1 MADFSVSGGVYK
13 RGDREKE
20 REEAPPKD
28 AKKKE
33 LVDEVGEALG
43 KISRTFSSLLPGSKD
58 KKWAK
63 KGEGHTLSA
72 AAAAAASPT
81 PPAAPTRPAASA
93 SPPHV
98 PENLSSA
105 AAAAAARASGAA
117 SRPAARGGGE
127 RARAL
132 QQMEEMGIFR
142 RAAEEAYAAAGG
154 DVARAVELA
163 CGGGEAEEPPPPPP
177 AAAAAAEPPPP
188 PPPPPPY
195 SLAALE
201 SSLAALL
208 DAPCRVG
215 EVPAVPALQLVL
227 KLLSNV
233 EEHPDAAKFRRVR
246 LTNPKVSAAL
256 GGGGGVA
263 LLQLCG
269 FVACDGEYAELS
281 DETAAD
287 RARLAESRAALELAL
302 AKAVSR
308 PAFLGPEEV
317 KVFAPGAAESFT
329 RQELSGEA
337 YELSG
342 AEVKAAMAAAAA
354 KREQES
360 VLRTQ
365 AQREMEAAR
374 RKRVYTK
381 AMIRVRF
388 PDGVTL
394 QGTFSA
400 AAPVSLL
407 CEWVGSALREPGHSF
422 ELAVPRG
429 KPLQEMNKTLEQ
441 VELVPASLLN
451 FRIHAAEMYDPPFLS
466 EALLARMQQLRP
478 EDQQIPQGR
487 PLVADASEPRAH
499 ATPAL
504 AAAPR
509 NPKWAPGA
517 K

>member
-1 MADFSVSGGVYK
+1 MRQHKSRGRRLQRVGAARKLRERLAAQVDRARELLAREAQLSRALREADGARVPRAPLQRRRGVQ
-13 RGDREKE
+13 
-20 REEAPPKD
+20 
-28 AKKKE
+28 
-33 LVDEVGEALG
+33 
-43 KISRTFSSLLPGSKD
+43 
-58 KKWAK
+58 
-63 KGEGHTLSA
+63 
-72 AAAAAASPT
+72 
-81 PPAAPTRPAASA
+81 
-93 SPPHV
+93 PHV
-98 PENLSSA
+98 LA
-105 AAAAAARASGAA
+105 QHRLGGGL
-117 SRPAARGGGE
+117 RRGGGE
-127 RARAL
+127 APVRLAPRLAAPRLAAVRLGVVRLGGRRAL
-132 QQMEEMGIFR
+132 QPRGAVARERDGR
-142 RAAEEAYAAAGG
+142 EEADAERGAHLVGGARERGGGGARVARREGGARLDENAAALRRGEGERLVGVALHAEQRLAHLGG
-154 DVARAVELA
+154 DVRGEE
-163 CGGGEAEEPPPPPP
+163 GGGARGV
-177 AAAAAAEPPPP
+177 A
-188 PPPPPPY
+188 
-195 SLAALE
+195 
-201 SSLAALL
+201 
-208 DAPCRVG
+208 R
-215 EVPAVPALQLVL
+215 
-227 KLLSNV
+227 
-233 EEHPDAAKFRRVR
+233 
-246 LTNPKVSAAL
+246 